1 MVRQKLCK
9 GVVKVG
15 KECGVLA
22 TGQLVDGYTRV
33 AQKFDKMAKRVG
45 KTGVKVQCSRKRHS
59 GEGGQRVYQEYTF
72 LKDRLRGDDAADA
85 LRYLV
90 ATKSRAVTQRKL
102 RGM

>member
-1 MVRQKLCK
+1 MVRQRLCK

-45 KTGVKVQCSRKRHS
+45 KTGVKVQCSRKGIR
-59 GEGGQRVYQEYTF
+59 GRVDKEYT
-72 LKDRLRGDDAADA
+72 
-85 LRYLV
+85 
-90 ATKSRAVTQRKL
+90 KSTPF
-102 RGM
+102 